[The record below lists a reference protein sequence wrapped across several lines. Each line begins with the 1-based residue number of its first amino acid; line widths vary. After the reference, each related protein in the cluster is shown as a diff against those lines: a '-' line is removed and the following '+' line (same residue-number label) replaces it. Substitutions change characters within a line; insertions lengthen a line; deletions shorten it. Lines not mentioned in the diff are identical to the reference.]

1 MRKIVLIAL
10 FPAIACLWIVGWILY
25 YSGRPQNEAEPT
37 KTPKENKED
46 HLKIFTVLDQEQLTI
61 KD

>member
-1 MRKIVLIAL
+1 MLIAL
-10 FPAIACLWIVGWILY
+10 FPAIALLWIVGWILY
-25 YSGRPQNEAEPT
+25 YSGHLQNEVEPT